1 MNSIK
6 QLINAPVI
14 TIVLIAGGFV
24 AHDALGRRQP
34 AANPAVIGAIRMEQ
48 LFDGL
53 QQRAEAKAELD
64 RLEAGIMADRA
75 VREAGIKQLEDELEN
90 AVGATKR
97 QELEDQIAL
106 GKLELQF
113 SYQEAAAEFELEKAL
128 RLQQLYITIKRALAQ
143 LAQAEGYDMVILDD
157 SIDEL
162 QIDRESRIP
171 PQVQG
176 LQQIMSHKLLY
187 LMPTI
192 DITED
197 LVTRMNNE
205 HRAPQAGP

>member
-1 MNSIK
+1 
-6 QLINAPVI
+6 
-14 TIVLIAGGFV
+14 
-24 AHDALGRRQP
+24 
-34 AANPAVIGAIRMEQ
+34 MEL

-64 RLEAGIMADRA
+64 RLEAGVVADRA
-75 VREAGIKQLEDELEN
+75 ARVAGIKQLEDELEN
-90 AVGATKR
+90 AVGATDR
-97 QELEDQIAL
+97 QELEDKIAL
-106 GKLELQF
+106 AKLELQF
-113 SYQEAAAEFELEKAL
+113 SYQEAAAELELEKAL
-128 RLQQLYITIKRALAQ
+128 RLQQLYLTIKRSLKQ

-192 DITED
+192 NITED

-205 HRAPQAGP
+205 YRAGRAGP

>member
-14 TIVLIAGGFV
+14 TIVLIAGAFV
-24 AHDALGRRQP
+24 AHEALGRRQP
-34 AANPAVIGAIRMEQ
+34 TGSPAVIAAIRMEV

-64 RLEAGIMADRA
+64 RLEAGVVAARGA
-75 VREAGIKQLEDELEN
+75 REAGIKQLEDELEN
-90 AVGATKR
+90 AVGATNR
-97 QELEDQIAL
+97 QEVEDKIAL
-106 GKLELQF
+106 AKLELQF
-113 SYQEAAAEFELEKAL
+113 SYQEAAAELEIEKAL
-128 RLQQLYITIKRALAQ
+128 RLQQLYLTIKRSLKQ

-157 SIDEL
+157 SIDAL

-205 HRAPQAGP
+205 YRTGRAGP